1 MALALRAVALA
12 GAVELAFTLL
22 VAVAVAVVIQGI
34 KTSDFLQGIKKSD
47 VLQVLRTTAYK
58 A

>member
-22 VAVAVAVVIQGI
+22 VAVAVAVVLQGI
-34 KTSDFLQGIKKSD
+34 KTSDFLQGIKNLTGYKYCG
-47 VLQVLRTTAYK
+47 LRLK

>member
-22 VAVAVAVVIQGI
+22 VAVAVAVVLQGI

-47 VLQVLRTTAYK
+47 RLQVLRTTA
-58 A
+58 